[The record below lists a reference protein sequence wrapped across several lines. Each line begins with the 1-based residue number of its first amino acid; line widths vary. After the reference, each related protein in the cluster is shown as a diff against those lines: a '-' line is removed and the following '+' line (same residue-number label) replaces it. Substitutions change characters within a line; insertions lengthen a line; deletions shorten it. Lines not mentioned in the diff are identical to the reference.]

1 MTERSPPFTA
11 LRAVEAATRHRS
23 FTGAARE
30 LQITHSAV
38 SQSIRRLESELGA
51 TLFERKGG
59 GMEPSVAA
67 LRLAETYSAAQDA
80 LVRAIREISD
90 PTVAT
95 PLAVA
100 MPADFARQWFASK
113 LGALSQA
120 LPDLEVEVR
129 TRANDTGS
137 AVRLVWT
144 DLPDGDTLY
153 ALTHVPVCRPD
164 LADTLGIASAQDV
177 VRAPLIAG
185 PGASWSEWAQHCLSP
200 SRVLRANAFD
210 DASLA
215 LDAAVQGSGV
225 ALTNL
230 FAAERH
236 LESGRLVALPF
247 EAPSSR
253 GLALRTSGEVGEA
266 AERFV
271 GWLRSEIGRGAAR
284 LKRGPLQASL

>member
-38 SQSIRRLESELGA
+38 SQSIRRLETELGA

-59 GMEPSVAA
+59 AMEPSTAA
-67 LRLAETYSAAQDA
+67 LKLAETYSAAQDA
-80 LVRAIREISD
+80 LVRAIREIAD
-90 PTVAT
+90 PEDIAA
-95 PLAVA
+95 LAVS
-100 MPADFARQWFASK
+100 MPPELARLWFTGK
-113 LGALSQA
+113 LAALSQA
-120 LPDLEVEVR
+120 LPDVEVEVR
-129 TRANDTGS
+129 TRADDATS

-144 DLPDGDTLY
+144 DLPDPDALY
-153 ALTHVPVCRPD
+153 ELTHVPVCHPD
-164 LADTLGIASAQDV
+164 LLETLGIEIAQDV
-177 VRAPLIAG
+177 VRAPLIAE
-185 PGASWSEWAQHCLSP
+185 PGASWSEWARHCLP
-200 SRVLRANAFD
+200 SGRAPRAHVFD
-210 DASLA
+210 DSALA
-215 LDAAVQGSGV
+215 MDAAVQGSGV

-236 LESGRLVALPF
+236 LENGKLVALPF

-253 GLALRTSGEVGEA
+253 GLALRSSGASMGEA

-271 GWLRSEIGRGAAR
+271 SWLKLEIRRGAGR
-284 LKRGPLQASL
+284 LKGTRI